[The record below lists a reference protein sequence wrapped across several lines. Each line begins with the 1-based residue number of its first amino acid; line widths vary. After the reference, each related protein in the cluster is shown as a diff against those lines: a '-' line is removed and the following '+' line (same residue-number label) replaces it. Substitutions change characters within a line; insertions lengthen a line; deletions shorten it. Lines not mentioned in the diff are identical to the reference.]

1 MNLFAGFEAVAA
13 RQPDRLALQI
23 KEDLGY
29 RRLAYGEVAG
39 QVRALA
45 AALVRAG
52 LRPGDRVAL
61 LSENRPEW
69 IVAYLAATA
78 AGGTA
83 VPLDVQLSDGE
94 IATVLE
100 HAGCRMG
107 IASGKHASRLL
118 ALLGGLYPS
127 TAPAIVDIYLDRPAV
142 IPEVATRSAAL
153 IGNFG
158 AADEAVLD
166 LIFGRFKPS
175 GRLPFELPSSMEAVR
190 RQKPDLPHDSENPL
204 YPFGHGLSY

>member
-1 MNLFAGFEAVAA
+1 MNLFAAFEAVAA

-23 KEDLGY
+23 KEDAGY
-29 RRLAYGEVAG
+29 RHLVYGEVAR

-45 AALVRAG
+45 AAMVRVG

-61 LSENRPEW
+61 VSENRPEW
-69 IVAYLAATA
+69 IVAYFAVTA

-107 IASGKHASRLL
+107 IACGKQAARLL
-118 ALLGGLYPS
+118 AL
-127 TAPAIVDIYLDRPAV
+127 TRERATFRVVDLDA
-142 IPEVATRSAAL
+142 
-153 IGNFG
+153 
-158 AADEAVLD
+158 
-166 LIFGRFKPS
+166 
-175 GRLPFELPSSMEAVR
+175 
-190 RQKPDLPHDSENPL
+190 
-204 YPFGHGLSY
+204 